1 MQKRKN
7 PNISKTK
14 NQKKTN
20 SQSFSQT
27 YPFQITKTQIKK
39 KTKPIKYQTK
49 PLKINYINKPG
60 RKHYICKEEH
70 LKSES
75 SLESLEN
82 IVTKRREE
90 RVKLQKT
97 QYQALDCDGSRQRRL
112 RERER

>member
-1 MQKRKN
+1 MKKKKKK
-7 PNISKTK
+7 PNVPKTK
-14 NQKKTN
+14 NQKKKN

-39 KTKPIKYQTK
+39 LNQTYKRSNKTIE
-49 PLKINYINKPG
+49 NKLHKQIWYG

-75 SLESLEN
+75 SLATLEN

-97 QYQALDCDGSRQRRL
+97 QHQALD
-112 RERER
+112 

>member
-1 MQKRKN
+1 ME
-7 PNISKTK
+7 
-14 NQKKTN
+14 
-20 SQSFSQT
+20 
-27 YPFQITKTQIKK
+27 
-39 KTKPIKYQTK
+39 
-49 PLKINYINKPG
+49 INYINKLG

-112 RERER
+112 RERERERERDMKTFVANSLGLEEVGG